1 MSFPVTDKLLRELN
15 EGEKF
20 AGFAILRRLDM
31 RQRKDGSPYLVLEFA
46 DRSGRIGGK
55 VWDHVEE
62 FRKVLSV
69 GKIVKLMGSITT
81 YQEQKEIHIERLRP
95 AVPEDAVDR
104 FRLMPVSD
112 RPVEEM
118 KRHLRRLVEGI
129 TQPQI
134 RTFLRAF
141 FEDATISERYFQ
153 APAGKQWHHCY
164 LGGLAEHSLN
174 MAEVLLKISES
185 YPHANRDL
193 LVAGALLHDIG
204 KIEELEWKTVID
216 YTDRGRLLGHIVIGQ
231 EILNAHQEKFRE
243 IPEELRLHLEHL
255 VLSHQGTK
263 EQGSPVE
270 PMTLEAIL
278 LYLADEMDSKAN
290 AFNRIIQRSREQG
303 DRWTEWVQ
311 LLNRFLYAG
320 EALKETSQVDRPDE
334 DTLF

>member
-1 MSFPVTDKLLRELN
+1 MSFPVSDKLLRELN

-20 AGFAILRRLDM
+20 AGFAILRRMDV
-31 RQRKDGSPYLVLEFA
+31 RQKKDGSLYLALEFA
-46 DRSGRIGGK
+46 DRSGRLGGK

-69 GKIVKLMGSITT
+69 GKIVKLMGVITT
-81 YQEQKEIHIERLRP
+81 YQDQKEIHIERLRP

-104 FRLMPVSD
+104 TRLIPTSE

-118 KRHLRRLVEGI
+118 HRHLRRLVEGV
-129 TQPQI
+129 TQPQM

-141 FEDATISERYFQ
+141 FEDPAVAERYFQ

-174 MAEVLLKISES
+174 MAEVLLKIAEF
-185 YPHANRDL
+185 YPHADRDL

-204 KIEELEWKTVID
+204 KIEELDWETGID

-231 EILNAHQEKFRE
+231 EILNAHQEKLQE
-243 IPEELRLHLEHL
+243 IPEELRLHLMHL
-255 VLSHQGTK
+255 VLSHQGTR
-263 EQGSPVE
+263 EQGSPVV

-311 LLNRFLYAG
+311 LLNRYLYAG
-320 EALKETSQVDRPDE
+320 EKLSEKSQSDPAEE